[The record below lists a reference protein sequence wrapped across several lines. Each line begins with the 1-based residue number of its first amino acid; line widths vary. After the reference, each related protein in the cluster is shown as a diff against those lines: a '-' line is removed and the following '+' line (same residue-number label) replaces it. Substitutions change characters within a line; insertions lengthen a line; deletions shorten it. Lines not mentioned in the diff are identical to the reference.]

1 MTPLALGRGGPFLA
15 LLKRAGLVRAQGHD
29 GADTARASLAMIAV
43 TWLPLVLLAPFS
55 RGSATLLTDFSVHAR
70 LLLSLPLLLEGDV
83 VLHRL
88 IAVATGR
95 FAEETLAEGQEPG
108 RLAGVQRRA
117 EALRSSA
124 VVEVALGAM
133 ALIIGQLGLWS
144 HKANPLSIQGL
155 ASPPISA
162 TTIWYGFVALP
173 AFLFLLYRTL
183 WRWLVWAWML
193 WQFSRMKLRLVPTH
207 PDLSGGL
214 GLLAIPI
221 RGFSLDLLAVAVG
234 IAGAWGTQ
242 IAFRGVSVRTF
253 APSLGLL
260 VALALLL
267 GLGPLLVFSGK
278 LLHAKLLA
286 RVQYGSLARAYTGEF
301 DERWIVHAQK
311 EGLLGTPDLQS
322 LADLVNSYAV
332 VRKMRIAPFDV
343 YDALLVAVPVLLPTC
358 PLILTE
364 VPLRTLLPKLASA
377 LL

>member
-1 MTPLALGRGGPFLA
+1 LGRGGPFLA
-15 LLKRAGLVRAQGHD
+15 LLRKAWLLRDDGHEGFD
-29 GADTARASLAMIAV
+29 AARASLAIIAV
-43 TWLPLVLLAPFS
+43 TWLPLVLLAPVS
-55 RGSATLLTDFSVHAR
+55 RGSAVLLTDFSVHAR
-70 LLLSLPLLLEGDV
+70 LLLSVPLILEADV

-88 IAVATGR
+88 IAVATAR

-108 RLAGVQRRA
+108 RLAGIQRRA
-117 EALRSSA
+117 EALRSSV
-124 VVEVALGAM
+124 VVELLCLSM
-133 ALIIGQLGLWS
+133 ALLIGQLGLWS

-155 ASPPISA
+155 AAPPISA

-173 AFLFLLYRTL
+173 AFLFLLYRAL

-193 WQFSRMKLRLVPTH
+193 WRFSRMKLRLVPTH

-214 GLLAIPI
+214 GLLAIPL
-221 RGFSLDLLAVAVG
+221 RGFALDLLAVAVG
-234 IAGAWGTQ
+234 VAGAWGTQ
-242 IAFRGVSVRTF
+242 IAFRGVSVRMF
-253 APSLGLL
+253 APSLALL
-260 VALALLL
+260 VAIALLL

-278 LLHAKLLA
+278 LLYAKLLA
-286 RVQYGSLARAYTGEF
+286 RVQYGTLARAYTGEF
-301 DERWIVHAQK
+301 DDRWIVHAQK

-332 VRKMRIAPFDV
+332 VRKMRVAPFDM

-364 VPLRTLLPKLASA
+364 VPLHTLLPKLASA